1 MLLNVVPTLILMV
14 IIKYRHRLFN
24 DDWKALKQRKTCETI
39 FYSFCISFM
48 GYSLLTS
55 ISYYMLDP
63 PTVHKTQTPI
73 MIIYSVLFSPIF
85 EELICRK
92 FILNKLSKYINNKL
106 SIMIS
111 SIVFAALHLDV
122 TSFLGYTFLGVI
134 WSYYYKK
141 SNSIFVPIISHFLF
155 NYFVILIQSVKG

>member
-1 MLLNVVPTLILMV
+1 MLLNVIPTLILLV
-14 IIKYRHRLFN
+14 IIKYRRKLFN
-24 DDWKALKQRKTCETI
+24 YEWEALKQRSTWETI

-55 ISYYMLDP
+55 ISYYMLDLP
-63 PTVHKTQTPI
+63 VVNKTQTPI

-92 FILNKLSKYINNKL
+92 FLLKKLSKYINTNL
-106 SIMIS
+106 SIVIS
-111 SIVFAALHLDV
+111 SCIFAVLHFDV
-122 TSFLGYTFLGVI
+122 IGFLGYTFLGAV

-155 NYFVILIQSVKG
+155 NYFVILIQSIKG

>member
-1 MLLNVVPTLILMV
+1 MLLNVVPTLILLV
-14 IIKYRHRLFN
+14 IIKYRHKLFKQEW
-24 DDWKALKQRKTCETI
+24 DVLKQRKTWESI

-92 FILNKLSKYINNKL
+92 FLLNKLSKYININL
-106 SIMIS
+106 SILIS
-111 SIVFAALHLDV
+111 SFAFAALHFDV
-122 TSFLGYTFLGVI
+122 TSFLGYMFLGVI

-141 SNSIFVPIISHFLF
+141 SNSILVPIISHFLF